1 MTRYQIGKVIL
12 WVISR
17 IKAGHVANTNFKD
30 GGFMKDGGGGDRT
43 LPKIK
48 DKGQPNNY
56 KENEV
61 MKTFGFEKQNSCC
74 VSLKIQ
80 CM

>member
-1 MTRYQIGKVIL
+1 M
-12 WVISR
+12 
-17 IKAGHVANTNFKD
+17 
-30 GGFMKDGGGGDRT
+30 GGGDRT
-43 LPKIK
+43 FPKIK
-48 DKGQPNNY
+48 DKGLPNNY

-61 MKTFGFEKQNSCC
+61 MKTFGFEKQNSFC